1 MKPLYRA
8 RQLWQALTA
17 GAPPEPPLELSA
29 GLRGLYQRMPPAD
42 RAHGLRTLERLG
54 GAARSEP
61 DLAVAALLHD
71 VGKSGVGI
79 HLWDRVLYVLA
90 ARLAPRW
97 LARLRGMPAGLAAL
111 QRHAEEG
118 ARRVEAA
125 GGTART
131 VALIRHHHAG
141 PVAPPWPE
149 PECALLV
156 ALQRADE
163 ES

>member
-1 MKPLYRA
+1 MRPLYRA
-8 RQLWQALTA
+8 RQFWQALTA
-17 GAPPEPPLELSA
+17 GAPSEPPLELAA
-29 GLRGLYQRMPPAD
+29 GLCGLYQGLSPAD

-54 GAARSEP
+54 SEAHSQP
-61 DLAVAALLHD
+61 DLAAAALLHD

-97 LARLRGMPAGLAAL
+97 LAQPQRLPAGLAAL

-131 VALIRHHHAG
+131 VALIRHHHADPG
-141 PVAPPWPE
+141 ALPWLE
-149 PECALLV
+149 RERALLA

-163 ES
+163 ET